1 MELIAEI
8 TYKAGQFLVI
18 LGLLLTGFGV
28 YAVLWLDGF
37 YARSVVSS
45 KVEAMGFVTV
55 TVGAILM
62 SGWALTIPK
71 LIILLLFELL
81 TVSAS
86 THAIARSAWISGY
99 RSRVAISLDVEADEN
114 LDRDAEAADG

>member
-1 MELIAEI
+1 MEMMSHII
-8 TYKAGQFLVI
+8 YVVGQVFVI
-18 LGLLLTGFGV
+18 LGLLITGFGV
-28 YAVLWLDGF
+28 YAVLHLDGF

-62 SGWALTIPK
+62 SGWALTVPK
-71 LIILLLFELL
+71 LVILLLFELL

-99 RSRVAISLDVEADEN
+99 RSRIAIELDPDDPEIHQE
-114 LDRDAEAADG
+114 DGDG